1 LEVNPEF
8 KTVIIKVFYSEG
20 KMDNSI
26 SELIKIVRLNTKLLS
41 LFLAGL
47 LLHFAA
53 LHLQDNLTI
62 INYLNFVSIG
72 GLVIGY
78 LVGFKFE
85 IVGGFISTVAVI
97 MFYFSIGGFDYESY
111 LMYLLPL
118 PAVMFFFCNSLTEKP
133 KLNG

>member
-1 LEVNPEF
+1 
-8 KTVIIKVFYSEG
+8 
-20 KMDNSI
+20 MDNSI